1 MTAVSEGAAIFA
13 EAVDWDSDEHE
24 RKGTREVIKSDGELG
39 LSFRYESRTPDK
51 KARIAVVL
59 AREIDGFTL
68 KISSLDTGW
77 DSGLVTLRNKEI
89 VTVPLHK
96 RGENKFSVEVFDCG
110 GDAIFIENDT
120 IVITQTYANVGGRF
134 KSGGTAGVTRNVFA
148 NSTLSLRLSSTTK
161 NFTAR
166 HKSGGFF
173 YLDASRNFCNI
184 GTRQ

>member
-24 RKGTREVIKSDGELG
+24 RKATHEQIKSDGELG
-39 LSFRYESRTPDK
+39 LSFRYESRMPDK

-59 AREIDGFTL
+59 KREIDGFTL

-96 RGENKFSVEVFDCG
+96 RGENKFSVEIFDRG
-110 GDAIFIENDT
+110 G
-120 IVITQTYANVGGRF
+120 GHF
-134 KSGGTAGVTRNVFA
+134 KSGGTVGVTRNVFA
-148 NSTLSLRLSSTTK
+148 NVGVVTSTKLDDK
-161 NFTAR
+161 NLTAR
-166 HKSGGFF
+166 HKSGGSF
-173 YLDASRNFCNI
+173 I
-184 GTRQ
+184 WTRHEDFSQLLNAAITLERCQRCGAKLFPHF

>member
-1 MTAVSEGAAIFA
+1 MQRHVAAAIFA

-24 RKGTREVIKSDGELG
+24 RKATREVIKSDSELG

-59 AREIDGFTL
+59 KREVDGYTL

-89 VTVPLHK
+89 IAVPLHK
-96 RGENKFSVEVFDCG
+96 RGENKFGVVASTNFD
-110 GDAIFIENDT
+110 D
-120 IVITQTYANVGGRF
+120 
-134 KSGGTAGVTRNVFA
+134 RN
-148 NSTLSLRLSSTTK
+148 L
-161 NFTAR
+161 TAR

-173 YLDASRNFCNI
+173 VW
-184 GTRQ
+184 TRHKIFATLERGNNA